1 MRGTPR
7 SAISDQKNSGPTMR
21 DCRAAEL
28 QDELLLGFSQLR
40 HNFVQVEAGCFLS
53 LRIVPEGRQELAN
66 VVLRRHE
73 QEDVVEKPVVV
84 CVRRYVRPLI
94 RIGAEIEDL

>member
-1 MRGTPR
+1 
-7 SAISDQKNSGPTMR
+7 MR

-40 HNFVQVEAGCFLS
+40 HDFVQVEAGCFLS

-94 RIGAEIEDL
+94 RIGAD